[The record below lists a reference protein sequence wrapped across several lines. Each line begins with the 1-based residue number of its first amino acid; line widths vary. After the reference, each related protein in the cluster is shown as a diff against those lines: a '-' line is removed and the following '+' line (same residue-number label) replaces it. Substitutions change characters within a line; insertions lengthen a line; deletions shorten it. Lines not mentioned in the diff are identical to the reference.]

1 MLVSEKCVTIALT
14 GYGGADSWLHPHLGA
29 VPRDFPDVRD
39 DDDDDEEEEENY
51 NDDADGD
58 DSEDEEGLHQGGLT
72 QRVFPGEKKCL
83 DLCQTKSAFSAISA
97 TEPSSTGWMTGP

>member
-1 MLVSEKCVTIALT
+1 MT

-29 VPRDFPDVRD
+29 VPRDFPDVREW
-39 DDDDDEEEEENY
+39 DDDDEEEEENY

-58 DSEDEEGLHQGGLT
+58 DSEDEEVLHQGGLL
-72 QRVFPGEKKCL
+72 GEKKCL
-83 DLCQTKSAFSAISA
+83 DLCQTKSALSAISA